1 MGKNITIINKV
12 GKKLNITI
20 INNITKYIEKKEVMI
35 IYVNKMFEMKDLD
48 VSLLYFKRNMK
59 RKGFTFGDFGQQLWQ
74 HTVFSGALWKLVQQ
88 ITHIPTLV
96 CCSVN
101 MYMCSV
107 SLTTP
112 IKLKLVLLILELS

>member
-1 MGKNITIINKV
+1 
-12 GKKLNITI
+12 
-20 INNITKYIEKKEVMI
+20 
-35 IYVNKMFEMKDLD
+35 MFEMRRNLD
-48 VSLLYFKRNMK
+48 VSLLYSKRNMK
-59 RKGFTFGDFGQQLWQ
+59 RKGFTFGNFGQQLWQ